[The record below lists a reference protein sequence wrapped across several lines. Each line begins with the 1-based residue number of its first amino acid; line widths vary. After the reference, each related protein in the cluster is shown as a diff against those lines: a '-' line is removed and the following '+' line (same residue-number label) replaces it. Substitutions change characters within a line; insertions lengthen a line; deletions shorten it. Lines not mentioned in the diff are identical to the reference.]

1 MQAPRQ
7 PINALTWFALGVFL
21 TLLVFSVAFALGR
34 YGTPS
39 SVPSPI
45 TPNAFPTLT
54 TAPTGT
60 STATASSTATTTAT
74 STVAPTATPGAT
86 ATMTTPLTVPPTVAP
101 TPPPTTAPAATSS
114 PPPTAAAAP
123 PTAPAAP
130 TAAPA
135 RPANAPQSA
144 SLAAAAAVVNGKGYD
159 VVDASH
165 YDSGG
170 PLGVLIGRKIA
181 SNGDP
186 AEYAFFFVDG
196 QYIGRD
202 LPQSSASISVV
213 GQTADTIVIRY
224 ALYQPNDPECCPTGG
239 YQDVPYY
246 WDGQQLSP
254 QGDYPT
260 YLADAPLSRR

>member
-7 PINALTWFALGVFL
+7 PINALTWFAFGVFL

-34 YGTPS
+34 YGTPNS
-39 SVPSPI
+39 APSPI

-54 TAPTGT
+54 TAPTAS
-60 STATASSTATTTAT
+60 STATASST
-74 STVAPTATPGAT
+74 PTATTAPSETPHAT
-86 ATMTTPLTVPPTVAP
+86 ATMTARPTASPTLAP
-101 TPPPTTAPAATSS
+101 TPPPTAAPAATS
-114 PPPTAAAAP
+114 AI
-123 PTAPAAP
+123 AP

-135 RPANAPQSA
+135 PTAPPAPPTAPPAATANAAQSA
-144 SLAAAAAVVNGKGYD
+144 SLAGAVAVVNGKGYD

-170 PLGVLIGRKIA
+170 PLGVLIGHKIA
-181 SNGDP
+181 ANGDP

-196 QYIGRD
+196 QYVGRD

-213 GQTADTIVIRY
+213 GQTGDTVVIRY
-224 ALYQPNDPECCPTGG
+224 ALYRVTDPECCPTGG
-239 YQDVPYY
+239 YQDVPYH
-246 WDGQQLSP
+246 WDGQQISP